1 MVVFVSRKYPRVGD
15 FVKIVNPV
23 FVDRVGYPVCVDDF
37 VKPAETA
44 MYSAGLLAG
53 FVPTRTEK
61 DAIRA
66 FARVLA
72 KRAGFGG
79 PTRSLHTTTRP
90 DLQDAECLVVNRKQA
105 VTGVRVPGHGGQA
118 HQYYEDAEGPHLKD
132 PKQHTLLA
140 VRDNNN
146 FFGWIEAQ
154 NVVLSSNDA

>member
-1 MVVFVSRKYPRVGD
+1 VTRKYPRVGD
-15 FVKIVNPV
+15 LVKVVNPV

-37 VKPAETA
+37 VKPAQTA
-44 MYSAGLLAG
+44 MYSAGLLAR
-53 FVPTRTEK
+53 FTPTSTEK

-79 PTRSLHTTTRP
+79 NVRSLHTTTHP
-90 DLQDAECLVVNRKQA
+90 DLRDVECLVVNKKRA
-105 VTGVRVPGHGGQA
+105 VTGIRVPGYGGQA
-118 HQYYEDAEGPHLKD
+118 RLMHEDAEGPYLKD
-132 PKQHTLLA
+132 SKQYTLLA

-146 FFGWIEAQ
+146 FFGWIEAS